1 MAFGN
6 TRSPFEEYGKRLA
19 GTIQTGMKDAM
30 APKPPA
36 PQAPTAQPPIQNPA
50 LQPQGLQPVEPISQA
65 GQIYKQRVTQ
75 NLLNPN
81 PLAQSAQATADTNI
95 SRRNYQTQK
104 QTQEMMAQSP
114 FGAGTRQYQRALTEG
129 QAGANTA
136 NLGEQNQVNAYT
148 RGLSEKAM
156 SDAQG
161 LEDTEFAR
169 ALGER
174 GYQDQSASRYSALI
188 QDTKGRQA
196 YNRMVASGMNPSVA
210 LQKVLD
216 EGGTV
221 NADYRGMNNIQQ
233 IQAEAG
239 DWVEA
244 TTGLTPEMEGY
255 KEAVRARMLAVD
267 KAQQQPLSD
276 SSRKIEEEDLSSTN
290 LTKAIE
296 SGNYK
301 DLIAEDYANLQP
313 SQIREIQSKALN
325 QGGRDILGDTW
336 EHQANLKGSVA
347 IHKWKINNPAFTE
360 ENIGQPVKY
369 GDNTYILTKPYQESG
384 GKDDRKLTAYGI
396 NIRTGKE
403 EAIISSS
410 EYDTEIL

>member
-1 MAFGN
+1 
-6 TRSPFEEYGKRLA
+6 
-19 GTIQTGMKDAM
+19 
-30 APKPPA
+30 
-36 PQAPTAQPPIQNPA
+36 
-50 LQPQGLQPVEPISQA
+50 
-65 GQIYKQRVTQ
+65 
-75 NLLNPN
+75 
-81 PLAQSAQATADTNI
+81 
-95 SRRNYQTQK
+95 
-104 QTQEMMAQSP
+104 
-114 FGAGTRQYQRALTEG
+114 
-129 QAGANTA
+129 
-136 NLGEQNQVNAYT
+136 
-148 RGLSEKAM
+148 
-156 SDAQG
+156 
-161 LEDTEFAR
+161 
-169 ALGER
+169 LGER

-216 EGGTV
+216 ESGTV

-244 TTGLTPEMEGY
+244 TTGLTPEMAGY
-255 KEAVRARMLAVD
+255 KDAVRARMLAVD

-276 SSRKIEEEDLSSTN
+276 SSRMIEEKDLSSTN

-325 QGGRDILGDTW
+325 QNGQGVLGDTW
-336 EHQANLKGSVA
+336 KNQADLKDSEA
-347 IHKWKINNPAFTE
+347 IHRWKKNNPDFK
-360 ENIGQPVKY
+360 NVGQPIKY
-369 GDNTYILTKPYQESG
+369 GDNTYILTKPYELSG
-384 GKDDRKLTAYGI
+384 GKDNRRITAYGI

-403 EAIISSS
+403 EPIVRSS
-410 EYDTEIL
+410 EFDTEFM